1 MAATVAV
8 TVEVAF
14 DGTTFVDI
22 TQYVRHV
29 GLTYGR
35 QRLLDEF
42 GAGSCSIEVENRTN
56 WITPGHSDSTYG
68 NTQLIDREVRVS
80 SAVTGG
86 SDSYAT
92 YLWRG
97 RISDLNY
104 LAEQDTSTVYISSV
118 DGFDRLAKASIYDQT
133 FAESYTGIL
142 VDAILDLASVNYPNG
157 TNPVDRDIDF
167 GAIKAVAA
175 TGVTATAIDYIQQ
188 LARTEN
194 GRFLV
199 NHAGTPSSTN
209 KGGVLTFYA
218 VNSPADDH
226 GVTISDAK
234 TLPAGSVEARTLAM
248 EWGSELLY
256 NSYEFKDSASP
267 VVTHTGNRSTS
278 VSKYGE
284 RVIKRTLLSDG
295 TSTDEAGLYFVGL
308 YDEPALRVS
317 SVAVDIDAAS
327 AADAEKLL
335 HLHVMSGL
343 DLSYLPPGS
352 STTLATSLIVE
363 GISLDITVRD
373 MATNAARIVGT
384 YSTSSADLTG
394 YWVLGDPVQS
404 VLPTTLAPTWLD
416 TSSWRLGDPDRSDL
430 PASLASS

>member
-1 MAATVAV
+1 MAATIAV

-22 TQYVRHV
+22 SQYVRHV
-29 GLTYGR
+29 GITYGR

-56 WITPGHSDSTYG
+56 WLTPGHSDSTYG

-80 SAVTGG
+80 SVVTGG
-86 SDSYAT
+86 SDSYST

-97 RISDLNY
+97 RITDLNY
-104 LAEQDTSTVYISSV
+104 LAEQDTSTVYISTV

-142 VDAILDLASVNYPNG
+142 VDDILDLASVNYPNG

-284 RVIKRTLLSDG
+284 RVIKRTLLSGG

-327 AADAEKLL
+327 APDAEKLL
-335 HLHVMSGL
+335 HLHVMSSL

>member
-1 MAATVAV
+1 MAATIAV

-14 DGTTFVDI
+14 DGSTYTDV

-29 GLTYGR
+29 GITYGR

-56 WITPGHSDSTYG
+56 WLTPGHSDSTYG

-86 SDSYAT
+86 SDSYPT

-97 RISDLNY
+97 RITDLNY

-118 DGFDRLAKASIYDQT
+118 DGFDRLAKASIYDEA

-142 VDAILDLASVNYPNG
+142 VDDILDLATVNYPNG
-157 TNPVDRDIDF
+157 TNPVDRNIDF

-199 NHAGTPSSTN
+199 NHAGTPSATN

-218 VNSPADDH
+218 VNSPTDDH

-267 VVTHTGNRSTS
+267 VITHTGNRSTS

-284 RVIKRTLLSDG
+284 RVIKRTLLSGG

-317 SVAVDIDAAS
+317 SVSVDIDSAS
-327 AADAEKLL
+327 ATDAEKLL

-363 GISLDITVRD
+363 GVTLDITVRD
-373 MATNAARIVGT
+373 MASNAARIVGT

>member
-1 MAATVAV
+1 
-8 TVEVAF
+8 
-14 DGTTFVDI
+14 
-22 TQYVRHV
+22 
-29 GLTYGR
+29 
-35 QRLLDEF
+35 
-42 GAGSCSIEVENRTN
+42 
-56 WITPGHSDSTYG
+56 
-68 NTQLIDREVRVS
+68 
-80 SAVTGG
+80 
-86 SDSYAT
+86 
-92 YLWRG
+92 
-97 RISDLNY
+97 
-104 LAEQDTSTVYISSV
+104 
-118 DGFDRLAKASIYDQT
+118 
-133 FAESYTGIL
+133 
-142 VDAILDLASVNYPNG
+142 
-157 TNPVDRDIDF
+157 
-167 GAIKAVAA
+167 
-175 TGVTATAIDYIQQ
+175 
-188 LARTEN
+188 
-194 GRFLV
+194 
-199 NHAGTPSSTN
+199 
-209 KGGVLTFYA
+209 
-218 VNSPADDH
+218 
-226 GVTISDAK
+226 
-234 TLPAGSVEARTLAM
+234 
-248 EWGSELLY
+248 LLY
-256 NSYEFKDSASP
+256 NSYEFKDSTSP

-278 VSKYGE
+278 VAKYGE

>member
-1 MAATVAV
+1 MAATIAV

-14 DGTTFVDI
+14 DGSTYTDI
-22 TQYVRHV
+22 SQYVRHV
-29 GLTYGR
+29 GITYGR

-42 GAGSCSIEVENRTN
+42 GAGSCSIEVENRNN
-56 WITPGHSDSTYG
+56 WLTPGHSDSTYG

-86 SDSYAT
+86 SASYPT

-97 RISDLNY
+97 RITDLNY
-104 LAEQDTSTVYISSV
+104 LAEHDTSTVYISSV
-118 DGFDRLAKASIYDQT
+118 DGFDRLAKASIYDEA

-142 VDAILDLASVNYPNG
+142 VDDILDLATVNYPNG
-157 TNPVDRDIDF
+157 TNPVDRNIDF

-199 NHAGTPSSTN
+199 NHAGTPSATN

-218 VNSPADDH
+218 VNSPTDDH

-267 VVTHTGNRSTS
+267 VITHTGNRSTS

-284 RVIKRTLLSDG
+284 RVIKRTLLSGG

-317 SVAVDIDAAS
+317 SVSVDIDSAS
-327 AADAEKLL
+327 ATDAEKLL

-363 GISLDITVRD
+363 GVTLDITVRD
-373 MATNAARIVGT
+373 MASNAARIVGT

>member
-1 MAATVAV
+1 MAATIAV

-14 DGTTFVDI
+14 DGSTYTDI
-22 TQYVRHV
+22 SQYVRHV
-29 GLTYGR
+29 GITYGR

-42 GAGSCSIEVENRTN
+42 GAGSCSIEVENRNN
-56 WITPGHSDSTYG
+56 WLTPGHSDSTYG

-86 SDSYAT
+86 SASYPT

-97 RISDLNY
+97 RITDLNY

-118 DGFDRLAKASIYDQT
+118 DGFDRLAKASIYDEA

-142 VDAILDLASVNYPNG
+142 VDDILDLATVNYPNG
-157 TNPVDRDIDF
+157 TNPVDRNIDF

-199 NHAGTPSSTN
+199 NHAGTPSATN

-218 VNSPADDH
+218 VNSPTDDH

-267 VVTHTGNRSTS
+267 VITHTGNRSTS

-284 RVIKRTLLSDG
+284 RVIKRTLLSGG

-317 SVAVDIDAAS
+317 SVSVDIDSAS
-327 AADAEKLL
+327 ATDAEKLL

-363 GISLDITVRD
+363 GVTLDITVRD
-373 MATNAARIVGT
+373 MASNAARIVGT